1 MSSDQAVPASATTL
15 DDRPALS
22 APDALSPEALADAR
36 RAQPWRGLAGLA
48 FVLPVAV
55 VLAVGAGG
63 PTHSLVL
70 LAPITTF
77 AIPVVA
83 MIAFWWEDWPGTM
96 VRGGWAGLYDTAIV
110 VVGGVALTVLG
121 QWVVR
126 GDVRGVFAEG
136 PGHPAAYPATM
147 ALAGCVFTVVLQLT
161 MVTERWPFQGVRRVP
176 AGVGCLVLCWLV
188 GAVLYVLV
196 VRVGGVAPDAFG
208 AWLTALGVW
217 QVIWYVALRG
227 WPYARIPRRAVRL
240 ATANVCVL
248 TCGWATFL
256 VARDAGLAPG
266 RITATAGAAIASVLL
281 VSMLFEAWPAIRLSP
296 LPGRGV
302 ALVMIVALT
311 ALLSWALPMLARAMG
326 VAVSEVNGWV
336 AHATLSCV
344 SLAVILH
351 VAVWRRWL
359 PRPRASIH
367 HRRPVGEYSSTVEG

>member
-1 MSSDQAVPASATTL
+1 MSSERADPAPATTL

-36 RAQPWRGLAGLA
+36 RAEPWRGLAGLA

-96 VRGGWAGLYDTAIV
+96 LRGGWAGLYDTAIV

-126 GDVRGVFAEG
+126 GGDVRGVFAAG

-161 MVTERWPFQGVRRVP
+161 MVTERWPFQGMRRVP
-176 AGVGCLVLCWLV
+176 AGVASLVLCWLV

-217 QVIWYVALRG
+217 QMIWYVALRG

-240 ATANVCVL
+240 VTANVCVL
-248 TCGWATFL
+248 ACGWATYL
-256 VARDAGLAPG
+256 AARDAGWAPG

-296 LPGRGV
+296 LPGRSV

-326 VAVSEVNGWV
+326 VAASEVNGWV
-336 AHATLSCV
+336 AHAALSCV

-359 PRPRASIH
+359 PQPRAS
-367 HRRPVGEYSSTVEG
+367 VMSFSSTVDG